1 MTKQFSRIDET
12 NEKIFYINNKMNEI
26 NRKTQTTQEFYKNKN
41 DEMANQL
48 SVNNQKWYELNNKL
62 TNIKISAYEQKFEK
76 MTKQLDLL
84 QSTIDHFLIKS
95 KTSQKRTRQS
105 FKRGFKRRGS
115 HIECEC
121 EDYDYNK

>member
-1 MTKQFSRIDET
+1 
-12 NEKIFYINNKMNEI
+12 MNEI